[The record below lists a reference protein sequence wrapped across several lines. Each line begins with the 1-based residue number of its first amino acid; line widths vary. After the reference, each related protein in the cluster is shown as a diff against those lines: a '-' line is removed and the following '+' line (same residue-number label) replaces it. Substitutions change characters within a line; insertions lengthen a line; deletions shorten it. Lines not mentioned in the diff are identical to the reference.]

1 MEENQH
7 HHRPRKR
14 EDLISLHN
22 LLGPDSEITKE
33 QYERNKIWIEQIREA
48 QKLCEA
54 CKGTDCPQFNKGYMP
69 IFDCFCGNY
78 SMSLLRCPHNELV
91 KHKGEARKLQQ
102 EAHIPHRYETLTFPD
117 LKKMELSPQ
126 NRAVAIEL
134 LQLSKRPKSSEGVY
148 LYGTPGVGKTL
159 LISILGNTL
168 LKAGKKVLFCNTAEL
183 LNQLRQRIKSD
194 WNEELARYQN
204 VPCLILDDVGVAKM
218 TEWGLEQVFRLLD
231 ARYEEGRQTFFTSN
245 YSLKQLQEKLLGSD
259 QFEEAQVLR
268 LISRMAGMTRQ
279 LELTGEDKRW
289 KPALTL
295 LSNKPVER
303 KKKDQEPQLGTLFMG

>member
-1 MEENQH
+1 MKENKFP
-7 HHRPRKR
+7 PRKKNN
-14 EDLISLHN
+14 LILLHN
-22 LLGPDSEITKE
+22 LMAPDSEITKE
-33 QYERNKIWIEQIREA
+33 QYERNRYEIEEIRKA
-48 QKLCEA
+48 QKLCET
-54 CKGTDCPQFNKGYMP
+54 CQGKDCPQFNKGYMP
-69 IFDCFCGNY
+69 IFDCFCGYY
-78 SMSLLRCPHNELV
+78 SMSLLPCPHSELV
-91 KHKGEARKLQQ
+91 KHRGEIGKLQQ
-102 EAHIPHRYETLTFPD
+102 EAHIPQRYAKLTFPD
-117 LKKMELSPQ
+117 LKKMELSPK
-126 NRAVAIEL
+126 NREVAVTL
-134 LQLSKRPKSSEGVY
+134 LQLSKKPESSKGLY

-204 VPCLILDDVGVAKM
+204 VPCLILDDVGVARL
-218 TEWGLEQVFRLLD
+218 TEWGLEQMFRLLD

-295 LSNKPVER
+295 LSRKPVER
-303 KKKDQEPQLGTLFMG
+303 MKKEDQEASVGTLFMG

>member
-1 MEENQH
+1 MEEIQH

-14 EDLISLHN
+14 KDLIPLHN

-102 EAHIPHRYETLTFPD
+102 EAHIPQRYAKLTFPD
-117 LKKMELSPQ
+117 LKNMELSPK
-126 NRAVAIEL
+126 NRVVAITL
-134 LQLSKRPKSSEGVY
+134 LQLSKEPKRNEGLY
-148 LYGTPGVGKTL
+148 LHGTPGVGKTML
-159 LISILGNTL
+159 VSILGNTL
-168 LKAGKKVLFCNTAEL
+168 LKAGKKVLFSNTTEL

-194 WNEELARYQN
+194 WNEELARYQK
-204 VPCLILDDVGVAKM
+204 VPCLILDDVGVTKM
-218 TEWGLEQVFRLLD
+218 TEWGLEQMFRLLD
-231 ARYEEGRQTFFTSN
+231 ARYEEERQTFFTSN
-245 YSLKQLQEKLLGSD
+245 YSLEQLQKKLLD
-259 QFEEAQVLR
+259 MNQFEETQVVR
-268 LISRMAGMTRQ
+268 LISRMAGLARQ
-279 LELTGEDKRW
+279 VELTGEDKRW
-289 KPALTL
+289 KPASTL
-295 LSNKPVER
+295 FEKKSLER
-303 KKKDQEPQLGTLFMG
+303 KTQNAKKTKEQSLFA